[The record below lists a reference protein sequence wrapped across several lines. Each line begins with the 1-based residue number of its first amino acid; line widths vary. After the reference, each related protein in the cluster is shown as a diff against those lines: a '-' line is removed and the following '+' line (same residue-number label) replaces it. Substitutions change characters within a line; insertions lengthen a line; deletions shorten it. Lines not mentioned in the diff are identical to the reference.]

1 MLGDKTD
8 EKRREKMEMLGDKT
22 DEKHVPSSPYHRA
35 DDHTVE
41 DGPPSPVSVLEQF
54 FVEESVNSPS
64 TVSLAAEPPVEPFCI
79 DIKEHNAT
87 SLLESQL
94 DLKSTAV
101 WLEKSY
107 TDRRLLF
114 GYISEVILEIYQCYF
129 GCSPW
134 ISLLYPRLQPAMLSK
149 NLVHEV
155 LRHVDWQL
163 LLELP
168 QQTSQQLVEKDW
180 QKFGIW
186 MDNRLDM
193 EEVFT
198 ELIDSILED
207 LVIDAAI
214 QLQT

>member
-1 MLGDKTD
+1 MLDQMPD
-8 EKRREKMEMLGDKT
+8 ASLFNN
-22 DEKHVPSSPYHRA
+22 
-35 DDHTVE
+35 VE
-41 DGPPSPVSVLEQF
+41 
-54 FVEESVNSPS
+54 
-64 TVSLAAEPPVEPFCI
+64 
-79 DIKEHNAT
+79 
-87 SLLESQL
+87 
-94 DLKSTAV
+94 V

-114 GYISEVILEIYQCYF
+114 GYISEVILEIDQCYF

-168 QQTSQQLVEKDW
+168 QQTSQQLVEKDG

>member
-1 MLGDKTD
+1 M
-8 EKRREKMEMLGDKT
+8 
-22 DEKHVPSSPYHRA
+22 
-35 DDHTVE
+35 
-41 DGPPSPVSVLEQF
+41 
-54 FVEESVNSPS
+54 
-64 TVSLAAEPPVEPFCI
+64 
-79 DIKEHNAT
+79 
-87 SLLESQL
+87 
-94 DLKSTAV
+94 DLKRTAGTSKDKQGSLSESIRAVLQVCGLSWGDLSRRWLLSDQMPDASLFNNIEV
-101 WLEKSY
+101 WPEKSY

-114 GYISEVILEIYQCYF
+114 GYISEAILEIYQCYF

-168 QQTSQQLVEKDW
+168 QQTLQQLVEKDLH
-180 QKFGIW
+180 KSGMW
-186 MDNRLDM
+186 MDNRLDI

-198 ELIDSILED
+198 ELVDSILED

-214 QLQT
+214 KLQT